1 MFSYLEA
8 KEISKNLL
16 HDLIDNYGFDIFLS
30 KPSNKVFY
38 EWKREVESFLPST
51 LSFLNGATKAV
62 IVIEEADFVIKIPFL
77 HNWRGGSSEN
87 FCEIELD
94 IYEKAKQN
102 KEISEC
108 FASVC
113 FGGKVCNA
121 PFYLM
126 EKVSVDEEYNSDTIY
141 SFYEDI
147 GYSHSEVINE
157 AEEDGVRLLF
167 ESFYPDV
174 FSSLEEFIDEHEIN
188 DLHTGNFGF
197 LNGRPVF
204 IDYSGY

>member
-8 KEISKNLL
+8 KEVSKNLL
-16 HDLIDNYGFDIFLS
+16 HDLIDNYGFDVFLN

-38 EWKREVESFLPST
+38 EWKKEVEDFLPST
-51 LSFLNGATKAV
+51 ISFFNGATKAV
-62 IVIEEADFVIKIPFL
+62 IVMEEADFVIKIPFL
-77 HNWRGGSSEN
+77 YTWRGGASEN

-113 FGGKVCNA
+113 FGGKVYNV

-126 EKVSVDEEYNSDTIY
+126 ERVNVDEEYNSDTIY
-141 SFYEDI
+141 EHYENN
-147 GYSHSEVINE
+147 GYTRSEVDNE
-157 AEEDGVRLLF
+157 EEEDGVRFLF
-167 ESFYPDV
+167 EEFYPDV
-174 FSSLEEFIDEHEIN
+174 FSSLEEFIEEHGIN